1 MPIRT
6 QSCSVTAYQHLNF
19 TVDNALN
26 MALSVYDAVI
36 SSYEDSGGALAD
48 AWAIAEQQGQEDR
61 EKNKLKLYAALLVD
75 DEASNVK
82 EGYLVLGGR
91 LSGARLMIIDE
102 RPANIPT
109 SLWGDYGWSTWCY
122 TLEDVIKEAIA
133 SNSRGPTQE
142 VAKQSFI
149 HWLIMEL
156 DIQLCKLPDLLMK
169 RPCHNRQR
177 KEQHLFPSTAWEHPW

>member
-1 MPIRT
+1 
-6 QSCSVTAYQHLNF
+6 
-19 TVDNALN
+19 

-61 EKNKLKLYAALLVD
+61 EKNKLKLYAAFLVD

-91 LSGARLMIIDE
+91 LSGTRLMIIDE

-109 SLWGDYGWSTWCY
+109 SLWGDYG
-122 TLEDVIKEAIA
+122 
-133 SNSRGPTQE
+133 
-142 VAKQSFI
+142 
-149 HWLIMEL
+149 
-156 DIQLCKLPDLLMK
+156 
-169 RPCHNRQR
+169 
-177 KEQHLFPSTAWEHPW
+177 